1 MQVEGAEHCERL
13 QEEEPQV
20 QVRTLVD
27 CVVLVI
33 DGLDAGMSSGTLRVP
48 ETCACMALT
57 REPLVSCA
65 SRAGLAERPFV
76 CRDNRDAK
84 FSPSAIRRVN
94 QIFTQYNFFV
104 DGAPSLITHIHL
116 LLSFLQVHLPFAQ
129 NFLRPEFIGHR
140 AR

>member
-57 REPLVSCA
+57 REPACFMCFT
-65 SRAGLAERPFV
+65 SRPR
-76 CRDNRDAK
+76 
-84 FSPSAIRRVN
+84 
-94 QIFTQYNFFV
+94 
-104 DGAPSLITHIHL
+104 
-116 LLSFLQVHLPFAQ
+116 
-129 NFLRPEFIGHR
+129 
-140 AR
+140 